1 MSIFGISTSQQ
12 VNKNYISPNG
22 EYEIILKS
30 KELGECR
37 IELTYYLV
45 PNNNDTLEFN
55 KSVIRDL
62 QPPTNIFTNDSKK
75 LIFTNYEDEQGFKI
89 KIMDLINK
97 KIIFETNGFIFSND
111 QNKLKYYDSSNN
123 ILIYFNDPQDNDHKT
138 IEVHRLNLKTLKTEI
153 LTKIETSGHSI
164 SKWPYIEEMNTES
177 RLMTLKYQKITR
189 TNSFY
194 METELINY

>member
-1 MSIFGISTSQQ
+1 
-12 VNKNYISPNG
+12 
-22 EYEIILKS
+22 
-30 KELGECR
+30 
-37 IELTYYLV
+37 
-45 PNNNDTLEFN
+45 
-55 KSVIRDL
+55 
-62 QPPTNIFTNDSKK
+62 
-75 LIFTNYEDEQGFKI
+75 
-89 KIMDLINK
+89 MDLINK